1 MQKIKS
7 KIKLYSF
14 IIFPAIIIIA
24 LKFLMGKSVLK
35 FNFEH
40 MDTLISIIVTLIGI
54 LLTILTIYLS
64 FPKNDKIVERM
75 KKTKHNEI
83 LLKNIFFGICLLS
96 LAVLLWMFSSYYEE
110 IVILSV
116 ASFSNIIICSYY
128 LYKLGKL

>member
-1 MQKIKS
+1 MQKIKN

-14 IIFPAIIIIA
+14 IIFPTITIIIVWI
-24 LKFLMGKSVLK
+24 LMKKSVLK
-35 FNFEH
+35 FNYEN

-64 FPKNDKIVERM
+64 FPKTDKIVERM

-83 LLKNIFFGICLLS
+83 LLKNIFCGICLLS
-96 LAVLLWMFSSYYEE
+96 FAVLLWMFSLCYKG

-128 LYKLGKL
+128 LYELSKL